1 MEFEIIIPDE
11 LIEQLLIEAAEREVS
26 VEEIMADAIQKF
38 IERTENIAQ

>member
-26 VEEIMADAIQKF
+26 VEEIVTDAIHKF
-38 IERTENIAQ
+38 IERAENIAD